1 MIESWIDL
9 EKFQESRR
17 QKETDDEDE
26 GEEDDDDD
34 SKTIRLNSEE
44 SGNEE
49 DDYKVG
55 IRRSKSN
62 KRINF
67 EVNDAMGN
75 DIKSKRGYNE
85 GYDLNT
91 SLTTIL
97 SRERPHPNDE
107 R

>member
-1 MIESWIDL
+1 MDYKLISVIESWIDL

-17 QKETDDEDE
+17 QKETDDED
-26 GEEDDDDD
+26 EDDDDD

-49 DDYKVG
+49 DDYKTTT
-55 IRRSKSN
+55 RRSNSN

-67 EVNDAMGN
+67 EVNDV
-75 DIKSKRGYNE
+75 KYKRGYND

-97 SRERPHPNDE
+97 SRERPHPNDD